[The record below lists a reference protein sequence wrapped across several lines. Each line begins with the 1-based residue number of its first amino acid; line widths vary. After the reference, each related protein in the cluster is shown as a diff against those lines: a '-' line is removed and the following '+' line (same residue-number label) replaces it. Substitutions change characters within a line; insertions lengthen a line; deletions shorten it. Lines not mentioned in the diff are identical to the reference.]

1 MNASFVSWEF
11 VSHRQHRMNRRTF
24 LGLTGAAVMLP
35 WQPVF
40 AQSTTPQR
48 FRLMVAKAQEEG
60 WADLPVGDLM
70 AAFAEQFVGTRYVG
84 GTLEQPG
91 PEQCRI
97 DLTGLDCVTFVE
109 NILAMARMMKLGGAS
124 LEEMEE
130 EVTYTRYRG
139 GILDGYASRLHY
151 TAEWI
156 ADNVSKGV
164 VRDITPEL
172 GGEPLTIDVH
182 FMSEHASAYPALKTD
197 PSLVPAI
204 AAIER
209 SIRRIPRT
217 YIPTGRIAEI
227 EGRLRTGDIVAIATS
242 KKGLDYAH
250 MGMVLRNED
259 GCVLVHASSSQKKVV
274 VDGRVSE
281 VIAALRSHTGI
292 SVMRP
297 LEP

>member
-84 GTLEQPG
+84 GTLEQSG

-139 GILDGYASRLHY
+139 GILDGYTSRLHY

-172 GGEPLTIDVH
+172 GGEPLPIDVH

-197 PSLVPAI
+197 PSLVPVI

-209 SIRRIPRT
+209 TIRRIPRT

-281 VIAALRSHTGI
+281 VIAAVRSHTGI
-292 SVMRP
+292 SVVRP

>member
-11 VSHRQHRMNRRTF
+11 VSRRQHRMNRRTF

-35 WQPVF
+35 WQHVF

-172 GGEPLTIDVH
+172 GGEPLPIDVH

-281 VIAALRSHTGI
+281 VIAAVRSHTGI

>member
-1 MNASFVSWEF
+1 
-11 VSHRQHRMNRRTF
+11 MNRRSF
-24 LGLTGAAVMLP
+24 LGLTGSALVLP
-35 WQPVF
+35 WQTLF
-40 AQSTTPQR
+40 AQSTTLQR
-48 FRLMVAKAQEEG
+48 FREMVAKAQEEG
-60 WADLPVGDLM
+60 WADLPIGDMM
-70 AAFAEQFVGTRYVG
+70 AAFGEQLVGTRYVG

-97 DLTGLDCVTFVE
+97 DLAGLDCVTFVE
-109 NILAMARMMKLGGAS
+109 NILALSRMMKLGGS
-124 LEEMEE
+124 TLEEMEE

-139 GILDGYASRLHY
+139 GILDGYTSRLHY

-182 FMSEHASAYPALKTD
+182 FMSEHAELYPALKKQPD
-197 PSLVPAI
+197 LVPVI

-217 YIPTGRIAEI
+217 YIPTARIAEI

-259 GCVLVHASSSQKKVV
+259 GAVLVHASSSQKKVV
-274 VDGRVSE
+274 VDGRVSD
-281 VIAALRSHTGI
+281 VIAAVRSHTGI
-292 SVMRP
+292 SVLRP
-297 LEP
+297 VEP

>member
-1 MNASFVSWEF
+1 
-11 VSHRQHRMNRRTF
+11 
-24 LGLTGAAVMLP
+24 
-35 WQPVF
+35 
-40 AQSTTPQR
+40 
-48 FRLMVAKAQEEG
+48 MVAKAQEEG
-60 WADLPVGDLM
+60 WADLPIGDMM
-70 AAFAEQFVGTRYVG
+70 AAFGEQLVGTRYVG

-97 DLTGLDCVTFVE
+97 DLAGLDCVTFVE
-109 NILAMARMMKLGGAS
+109 NILALSRMMKLGGS
-124 LEEMEE
+124 TLEEMEE

-139 GILDGYASRLHY
+139 GILDGYTSRLHY

-182 FMSEHASAYPALKTD
+182 FMSEHAELYPALKKQPD
-197 PSLVPAI
+197 LVPVI

-217 YIPTGRIAEI
+217 YIPTARIAEI

-259 GCVLVHASSSQKKVV
+259 GAVLVHASSSQKKVV
-274 VDGRVSE
+274 VDGRVSD
-281 VIAALRSHTGI
+281 VIAAVRSHTGI
-292 SVMRP
+292 SVLRP
-297 LEP
+297 VEP